1 MTARAGIGRPTS
13 FPAGGDPVAWHD
25 AEHGGFAA
33 DLELFVRLAGER
45 PGGVLDLGAGTGR
58 VTLPLAAAGYPVTA
72 VDTDPA
78 VLAALARRAAER
90 NLPVET
96 VRGDARDLELDQT
109 FPLILAPMQLL
120 HIAGG
125 AEGRRRL
132 LTAAARH
139 LERNGR
145 LCAVVIE
152 EPLPVGTG
160 RPDPVPDVR
169 EIDGWVHSSLPT
181 EIRIEEEAISM
192 VRVRQLVAPD
202 GTLTEATHTI
212 HLDRFTLAE
221 LDRDADAAGL
231 WIVGCERIPSTI
243 EFEDS
248 LAVYMEVRDG

>member
-1 MTARAGIGRPTS
+1 MTARLGTGRPTRH
-13 FPAGGDPVAWHD
+13 PAGGDPVAWHD

-33 DLELFVRLAGER
+33 DLELFARLAGEL
-45 PGGVLDLGAGTGR
+45 PGAEVED
-58 VTLPLAAAGYPVTA
+58 AAGHPVTA

-78 VLAALARRAAER
+78 VLAALAQRAAER
-90 NLPVET
+90 SLPVET
-96 VRGDARDLELDQT
+96 VRGDARALDLGRT
-109 FPLILAPMQLL
+109 FPLVLAPMQLL

-125 AEGRRRL
+125 SAGRRRL
-132 LTAAARH
+132 LAAAARH
-139 LERNGR
+139 LRRKGR

-152 EPLPVGTG
+152 EPLPAGTG

-169 EIDGWVHSSLPT
+169 EVDGWVHSSLPT
-181 EIRIEEEAISM
+181 EIRIEEEGITM
-192 VRVRQLVAPD
+192 VRLRQLVAPD

-212 HLDRFTLAE
+212 HLDRFTLAD

-231 WIVGCERIPSTI
+231 WVVGCERIPSTV